1 MSEEKSGIDIE
12 VVEGLVTIYRTL
24 ISPEISPN
32 NYLAALAFTLGYVA
46 AHSTVSKERLREHIL
61 KAAED
66 AFDLERTRVL
76 AVPEARA
83 KLEEWESR
91 SDRNSVH

>member
-46 AHSTVSKERLREHIL
+46 AHSTTSKERFREHVL

-66 AFDLERTRVL
+66 AFDLERARVL
-76 AVPEARA
+76 AVPETRK

-91 SDRNSVH
+91 QNSDRVH